1 MGWFLLIIT
10 NILTLAITI
19 TVISLIFNLIYKI
32 GNSAKLNSVI
42 SLIVSLVMF
51 IILLCMKEGPEFY
64 EGEFQG
70 GSTGTIGMASI
81 ALSFP
86 MANMM
91 VANHDGDDVFSGI
104 GQSIF
109 SLGGLTTIAI
119 IILCFADTYW
129 PLTVLSGI
137 GVLTS
142 VITFFKN

>member
-19 TVISLIFNLIYKI
+19 TIVSLIFNLIYKI
-32 GNSAKLNSVI
+32 GNSAKVNSVI
-42 SLIVSLVMF
+42 SFIVSLVMF

-64 EGEFQG
+64 EGEFQA
-70 GSTGTIGMASI
+70 GSTGTIGITSI

-91 VANHDGDDVFSGI
+91 VANHDGDDVFPGI

-119 IILCFADTYW
+119 IILCFAETYW
-129 PLTVLSGI
+129 PLYVLCGI